1 MTFSPSIQV
10 DNILLCKGDESLP
23 QESIAQKEHST
34 FQGNP
39 CRKHKSVTRSVETG
53 RCVKCQAERPAA
65 ISMLEESLSEHIPKV
80 IKIKRPKRTPEEKK
94 EYERRRNWHRQ
105 NIPTPLYPAPA
116 ACENCAR
123 KQKAS
128 LHVDHDH
135 HTGKFRGWLCG
146 QCNRS
151 IGGLGDNIAGLV
163 SALSYLV
170 KAQ

>member
-34 FQGNP
+34 FQGDP
-39 CRKHKSVTRSVETG
+39 CRKHKSVTRDIGTG
-53 RCVKCQAERPAA
+53 RCVKCQAERPGAL
-65 ISMLEESLSEHIPKV
+65 SMLEKV
-80 IKIKRPKRTPEEKK
+80 FSVASPAKLKRIKRTPEEKK

-105 NIPTPLYPAPA
+105 NISPPPRPAPA
-116 ACENCAR
+116 ACENCGR
-123 KQKAS
+123 KQQAA
-128 LHVDHDH
+128 LHLDHDH
-135 HTGKFRGWLCG
+135 ETGKFRGWLCG

-163 SALSYLV
+163 RALSYLV
-170 KAQ
+170 NVK